1 MSTQSQTTRYGAT
14 ALIIAA
20 LCACGVPQ
28 AQAQS
33 EPKPKPQAQAQPPKQ
48 PQPKKEPDTPAS
60 VRGGSFYAFGGFAAL
75 AADTNGQLPNEKG
88 SPVNL
93 IAGGGYGVTPNLA
106 AELNVLAAGRKLDT
120 PAAVQAQ
127 LGPYA
132 SGTEKTSMGIFG
144 LGATLKYVFVVDNF
158 APYVGGGVGLYTT
171 TYGTW
176 TDAIGCSNNCA
187 GTGPRVT
194 DHSTDI
200 GVHAL
205 AGADIHF
212 TAKDILAVEVR
223 YLKLKAD
230 LQDIGLGKVD
240 SGGTF
245 VWMGYRRIF

>member
-1 MSTQSQTTRYGAT
+1 MNIQTKCNHTSAA

-20 LCACGVPQ
+20 LCACGLPQ

-33 EPKPKPQAQAQPPKQ
+33 EAKPQAQAQPPKQ

-75 AADTNGQLPNEKG
+75 AADTNSQLPNEKG

-106 AELNVLAAGRKLDT
+106 AELNVLIAGRKLDT
-120 PAAVQAQ
+120 PPAVQQQ
-127 LGPYA
+127 LGLYA
-132 SGTEKTSMGIFG
+132 PGTEKTSMGIFG

-158 APYVGGGVGLYTT
+158 APYFGGGVGLYTT

-176 TDAIGCSNNCA
+176 TDAVGCSNNCA

-200 GVHAL
+200 GVHAV

-212 TAKDILAVEVR
+212 TAKDILAVEIR

-230 LQDIGLGKVD
+230 LQDINLGKVD
-240 SGGTF
+240 AGGTF

>member
-1 MSTQSQTTRYGAT
+1 MNTQTTRYGAA

-20 LCACGVPQ
+20 LGICGLPQ
-28 AQAQS
+28 AQAQT
-33 EPKPKPQAQAQPPKQ
+33 EAKPPKQ
-48 PQPKKEPDTPAS
+48 TDTPAS
-60 VRGGSFYAFGGFAAL
+60 VRGGHFYAFGGFAAL
-75 AADTNGQLPNEKG
+75 AADTNSQFQNEKG
-88 SPVNL
+88 SPINL

-106 AELNVLAAGRKLDT
+106 AELNLLAAGRKLDT

-132 SGTEKTSMGIFG
+132 GGTDKTSMGAFG
-144 LGATLKYVFVVDNF
+144 IGATLKYIFLLDNF
-158 APYVGGGVGLYTT
+158 APYLGGGFGLYTT
-171 TYGTW
+171 TYLTR

-187 GTGPRVT
+187 GTGPRVS
-194 DHSTDI
+194 DRSTDI

-205 AGADIHF
+205 VGADIHF
-212 TAKDILAVEVR
+212 TAKNILAVELR

-245 VWMGYRRIF
+245 FWMGYRRIF